1 MVNIHRDEVTQPAS
15 ISDAICGLCKFKNLL
30 NLNFTDKIMMIMMIM
45 LTEPEAN
52 NCFSTIFRGKYHE
65 LQNNGLKHENTDAI
79 MRVHARMKPV

>member
-45 LTEPEAN
+45 SLRRIIVLVQ
-52 NCFSTIFRGKYHE
+52 FSEVNIMNYKI
-65 LQNNGLKHENTDAI
+65 TD
-79 MRVHARMKPV
+79 